1 MTEYVTIIGN
11 IVIIYYIIIHFSKK
25 KDNCSTFFV
34 IFLVYACELLEIN
47 TFFSHPSLNSW
58 INFLLLKQS
67 KSKNSFVTRQ
77 AIYMNIANIMTV
89 ISFTI
94 VTIIVITL
102 IIIGTYIFYIDR
114 KQKQHPILRNYPL
127 LGRARYFLEQIGP
140 ELRQY
145 FFNHDLEGKPFSRKD
160 Y

>member
-1 MTEYVTIIGN
+1 
-11 IVIIYYIIIHFSKK
+11 
-25 KDNCSTFFV
+25 
-34 IFLVYACELLEIN
+34 
-47 TFFSHPSLNSW
+47 
-58 INFLLLKQS
+58 
-67 KSKNSFVTRQ
+67 
-77 AIYMNIANIMTV
+77 MNIANIMTV

-114 KQKQHPILRNYPL
+114 KQMQHPILRNYPL

-145 FFNHDLEGKPFSRKD
+145 FFYHDLEGKPFSRKD
-160 Y
+160 YEHIVKSAKYKRDVIGFGSQRDFETLRDKRVMTLDMGTVVAGTKYRGEFEDRLKKVMEE